1 MTADEKRR
9 ETITHTRRDF
19 LRDIGLLGAGLAVGD
34 RLELLERLTWRR
46 RLFPSAAFV
55 RSISGLW
62 IQSGTPGRID
72 FAADYVERDA
82 AGELVP
88 GISLGSTTTTAVK
101 QLVALPPN
109 RGPIG
114 LLSAANSGASD
125 SEVTIGNED
134 RLIVKVRLRPLER
147 LQYSRYTGAWTIY
160 DAHGAV
166 RA

>member
-1 MTADEKRR
+1 M
-9 ETITHTRRDF
+9 THTRRDF
-19 LRDIGLLGAGLAVGD
+19 LRDLGLLGAGLAVGD

-46 RLFPSAAFV
+46 RLFPSAPLV

-62 IQSGTPGRID
+62 IHSGTPGRID
-72 FAADYVERDA
+72 FAADYVDRDA
-82 AGELVP
+82 AGVLVP

-101 QLVALPPN
+101 QLVALHPH
-109 RGPIG
+109 RGLG
-114 LLSAANSGASD
+114 LVSAANSGATDSD
-125 SEVTIGNED
+125 VTIGNEN

>member
-1 MTADEKRR
+1 MTHSRR
-9 ETITHTRRDF
+9 AF
-19 LRDIGLLGAGLAVGD
+19 LRDLGLLGAGLAVGD

-55 RSISGLW
+55 RNVSGLW

-72 FAADYVERDA
+72 FAADYVDRTA

-88 GISLGSTTTTAVK
+88 GITVGSTTTTAPT
-101 QLVALPPN
+101 QLVAVRPD

-114 LLSAANSGASD
+114 LLSAENRGARD

-134 RLIVKVRLRPLER
+134 RLLVKVRLGPLER